1 MVPNSPCSKYNKR
14 IKSLP
19 YQPISGAAASF
30 LPPSMEGQL
39 CRLRGQYLKTD
50 LSEQIEPKFSYEDTL
65 DKEMVNSLFFL
76 VIERTIF
83 RMRQP
88 ATCQVISRPTLV
100 VHDQPH
106 KEATLR
112 LCLRFPDSFPWS
124 KKSRTQ
130 KNPSYADL
138 AEYCPL
144 EESLDMCLSSTSGC
158 SWKSNSRSHRWR

>member
-14 IKSLP
+14 INSLP

-39 CRLRGQYLKTD
+39 CRLRGPYLKTD
-50 LSEQIEPKFSYEDTL
+50 LSEQIEPKFSCGHTV

-76 VIERTIF
+76 VTERTIF

-88 ATCQVISRPTLV
+88 ATCQAISRPALV
-100 VHDQPH
+100 VRDQPH

-112 LCLRFPDSFPWS
+112 RCLRFPDSFPWS

-130 KNPSYADL
+130 KKPII
-138 AEYCPL
+138 CR
-144 EESLDMCLSSTSGC
+144 LSQVLSIGGEPPYVSILNL
-158 SWKSNSRSHRWR
+158 WLQLKIQQ